1 MKNIDESA
9 IENLAL
15 VLNFAKKIQSKFKEI
30 NNYANNFPSF
40 LWVLRDWALELID
53 TNGNEITARQYLENA
68 LREEN
73 MNNISTNSFNQ
84 GVIDEINKKN
94 DIRRTLKLFFKERDC
109 YTLVRPVNDEKK
121 LKLIDQLPTEELRP
135 EFLSQMNTL
144 VKRVFD
150 SVRPKQIQGSY
161 MNGKMYIKL
170 IKMYLEAINSD
181 SLPDVKTSWK
191 IVVDEQ
197 MENAYKNSIGFY
209 TNEMDTLDYKKYL
222 KLEELIKK
230 NNEIRELTVGYLN
243 EFAELNIPLSVCLEM
258 YNKLEGKIN
267 DLFSGTYIPKWKE
280 ISINQCNDLS
290 KKLIEEY
297 KKNPELNEVF
307 GCLDTIEDIF
317 KFIDD
322 SEINEKKYEIIFPQI
337 MQFFVNLIKKSV
349 KDNKTKNEEEISNL
363 KHEKSVLEGLVEQ
376 TKKMLKETNEKYE
389 KQISDLK
396 EENLENRLDLEAKI
410 DEKSKAIQNLKNS
423 NENTIE
429 ELKYKIEELNIVI
442 DSYKQKEKED
452 NNSKKKKKKN
462 NSIDDEVVQYKL
474 DGIISR
480 IDNLQNVLFKTEI
493 EKVRNQMLTEMDAKY
508 EEVQD
513 QFKNKLKT
521 TKRNCENFLKRL
533 KESKDTEI
541 EKLKQI
547 IKDLNDEIQD
557 YKSQVDSQEYKIAL
571 FKEKIINYE
580 KEKKQQTDHAE
591 LLRVLTLKLN
601 GYIETLSKGKK

>member
-1 MKNIDESA
+1 
-9 IENLAL
+9 
-15 VLNFAKKIQSKFKEI
+15 
-30 NNYANNFPSF
+30 
-40 LWVLRDWALELID
+40 
-53 TNGNEITARQYLENA
+53 
-68 LREEN
+68 
-73 MNNISTNSFNQ
+73 
-84 GVIDEINKKN
+84 
-94 DIRRTLKLFFKERDC
+94 
-109 YTLVRPVNDEKK
+109 
-121 LKLIDQLPTEELRP
+121 
-135 EFLSQMNTL
+135 
-144 VKRVFD
+144 
-150 SVRPKQIQGSY
+150 
-161 MNGKMYIKL
+161 
-170 IKMYLEAINSD
+170 
-181 SLPDVKTSWK
+181 
-191 IVVDEQ
+191 
-197 MENAYKNSIGFY
+197 
-209 TNEMDTLDYKKYL
+209 MDTLDYKKYL

-230 NNEIRELTVGYLN
+230 NNEIRELTVCYLN

-267 DLFSGTYIPKWKE
+267 DLFSGTYITKWKE

-591 LLRVLTLKLN
+591 LLRVLALKLN
-601 GYIETLSKGKK
+601 SYIEMLSKAKK

>member
-1 MKNIDESA
+1 
-9 IENLAL
+9 
-15 VLNFAKKIQSKFKEI
+15 
-30 NNYANNFPSF
+30 
-40 LWVLRDWALELID
+40 
-53 TNGNEITARQYLENA
+53 
-68 LREEN
+68 
-73 MNNISTNSFNQ
+73 
-84 GVIDEINKKN
+84 
-94 DIRRTLKLFFKERDC
+94 
-109 YTLVRPVNDEKK
+109 
-121 LKLIDQLPTEELRP
+121 
-135 EFLSQMNTL
+135 
-144 VKRVFD
+144 
-150 SVRPKQIQGSY
+150 
-161 MNGKMYIKL
+161 
-170 IKMYLEAINSD
+170 
-181 SLPDVKTSWK
+181 
-191 IVVDEQ
+191 
-197 MENAYKNSIGFY
+197 
-209 TNEMDTLDYKKYL
+209 
-222 KLEELIKK
+222 
-230 NNEIRELTVGYLN
+230 
-243 EFAELNIPLSVCLEM
+243 
-258 YNKLEGKIN
+258 
-267 DLFSGTYIPKWKE
+267 
-280 ISINQCNDLS
+280 
-290 KKLIEEY
+290 
-297 KKNPELNEVF
+297 
-307 GCLDTIEDIF
+307 
-317 KFIDD
+317 
-322 SEINEKKYEIIFPQI
+322 
-337 MQFFVNLIKKSV
+337 
-349 KDNKTKNEEEISNL
+349 
-363 KHEKSVLEGLVEQ
+363 
-376 TKKMLKETNEKYE
+376 MLKETNEKYE
-389 KQISDLK
+389 KQINDLK

-557 YKSQVDSQEYKIAL
+557 YKSQVDSQEYKISL

-591 LLRVLTLKLN
+591 LLRVLALKLN
-601 GYIETLSKGKK
+601 GYIEMLSKGKK